1 MSETETATAR
11 APALAS
17 PRSGPAAMS
26 PAPSTTAAEDP
37 QTYLVFDLAGQI
49 FAADVQYVR
58 EILDHQPITRLPNA
72 SPDLLGMIDVRGE
85 GVAVIDLTGRLS
97 LAHRQ
102 ADPEG
107 RIVVFML
114 GREGG
119 APIGVLAE
127 QVRGV
132 TEIGADEIE
141 AAPDTMTGWDGSVVR
156 GIARVGGA
164 LTMVLEMERLFGSE
178 TCDPFD
184 FS

>member
-1 MSETETATAR
+1 MTESETATADAPVR
-11 APALAS
+11 ASSRPGVSATAS
-17 PRSGPAAMS
+17 A
-26 PAPSTTAAEDP
+26 STEAGEDP
-37 QTYLVFDLAGQI
+37 RTYLAFDLAGQI
-49 FAADVQYVR
+49 FAADVKYVR

-72 SPDLLGMIDVRGE
+72 SPELLGMIDVRGE

-97 LAHRQ
+97 LAQR
-102 ADPEG
+102 DTGSEG

-114 GREGG
+114 GQGG
-119 APIGVLAE
+119 SAPVGVVAE

-132 TEIGADEIE
+132 IEIGADEIE
-141 AAPDTMTGWDGSVVR
+141 AAPDTMTAWDGSVVR

-164 LTMVLEMERLFGSE
+164 LAMVLAMERLFGSE